1 VSEPNIRKEV
11 LENGLTI
18 LTEKIDHLR
27 SISLG
32 VWLKKGSRHET
43 GGDAGIFHFIE
54 HMLFKGTKKRNAYE
68 VAKIIDSIGGY
79 TDAFTSKENTCF
91 YAKILDEHLPII
103 LELFSDILI
112 HPKFDQE
119 DIERERKVILEEIK
133 MVEDT
138 PSDLVHELLL
148 ENFWPEHVLGKP
160 ILGTTDTVNAATR
173 EQISDRFKSNYIPS
187 NMVVSAAGNI
197 DHDRLVEAIRE
208 RFLLEGSN
216 GSRPA
221 PGPEVKPHS
230 ALVVRSKKDLE
241 QAHVCI
247 GMMAHDCHHP
257 DRYAAGIMNV
267 ILGGSMSSRL
277 FQRIREER
285 GLCYTVYSSINSFQ
299 DTGYVNIYA
308 GTGKETLKTAIELI
322 LEECRIIARNPVEK
336 EELENAK
343 NHLKGSLML
352 GLESSS
358 SRMFNLAKNDIY
370 YKRQISSEEILE
382 KISEVTLDDI
392 QRVAKDLFMNV
403 PCGIVVIGDLDENE
417 KSEIYNLK
425 SAI

>member
-1 VSEPNIRKEV
+1 MSEPTISKTV

-18 LTEKIDHLR
+18 LTEKIDHIR

-43 GGDAGIFHFIE
+43 PVDAGIFHFIE
-54 HMLFKGTKKRNAYE
+54 HMLFKGTEKRNAYE

-112 HPKFDQE
+112 HPKFDPE
-119 DIERERKVILEEIK
+119 DIDRERKVILEEIK

-138 PSDLVHELLL
+138 PGDLVHELLM
-148 ENFWPEHVLGKP
+148 ENFWPEHPLGRP
-160 ILGTTDTVNAATR
+160 ILGTTHTVNAATR
-173 EQISDRFKSNYIPS
+173 DQIGRSFRDNYIPT
-187 NMVVSAAGNI
+187 NMVVAAAGNI
-197 DHDRLVEAIRE
+197 DHGRLVEAIRD
-208 RFLLEGSN
+208 RFRLAAVAVAAQ
-216 GSRPA
+216 P
-221 PGPEVKPHS
+221 PGPKVKPAS
-230 ALVVRSKKDLE
+230 TVVVRAKKDLE
-241 QAHVCI
+241 QAHVTI
-247 GMMAHDCHHP
+247 GMMAHDCHDP

-285 GLCYTVYSSINSFQ
+285 GLCYTVYSSVNSYQ
-299 DTGYVNIYA
+299 DTGYVSIYA

-322 LEECRIIARNPVEK
+322 LEECRIIANNPVEK

-352 GLESSS
+352 GMESSS
-358 SRMFNLAKNDIY
+358 NRMFNLAKNDIY
-370 YKRQISSEEILE
+370 YGKQISSDEILE
-382 KISEVTLDDI
+382 KISEVTLEDI
-392 QRVAKDLFMNV
+392 QRVAKDLFVNV
-403 PCGIVVIGDLDENE
+403 PCGIVVIGDLNSGEQ
-417 KSEIYNLK
+417 SEIYNLK
-425 SAI
+425 SVI

>member
-1 VSEPNIRKEV
+1 MSEPSIRKEV
-11 LENGLTI
+11 LENGLTV
-18 LTEKIDHLR
+18 LTEKIDHIR

-43 GGDAGIFHFIE
+43 GVDAGIFHFIE
-54 HMLFKGTKKRNAYE
+54 HMLFKGTEKRNAFE

-91 YAKILDEHLPII
+91 YAKLLDEHLPII

-112 HPKFDQE
+112 RPKFDQE

-148 ENFWPEHVLGKP
+148 ENFWPEHALGRP

-173 EQISDRFKSNYIPS
+173 EQIIDCFKRNYIPS

-197 DHDRLVEAIRE
+197 DHGRLVEAIRD
-208 RFLLEGSN
+208 RFRLEGSN
-216 GSRPA
+216 GSHPE
-221 PGPEVKPHS
+221 PGPAVKPQS

-257 DRYAAGIMNV
+257 DRYTAGIMNV

-299 DTGYVNIYA
+299 DTGYVSIYA

-322 LEECRIIARNPVEK
+322 LEECRIIAQNPLEK
-336 EELENAK
+336 EELEHAK

-358 SRMFNLAKNDIY
+358 NRMFNLAKNDIY
-370 YKRQISSEEILE
+370 YGRQISAEEILE

-392 QRVAKDLFMNV
+392 QRVAKDLFLNV
-403 PCGIVVIGDLDENE
+403 PCAIVVIGNLDDRE

-425 SAI
+425 PTL